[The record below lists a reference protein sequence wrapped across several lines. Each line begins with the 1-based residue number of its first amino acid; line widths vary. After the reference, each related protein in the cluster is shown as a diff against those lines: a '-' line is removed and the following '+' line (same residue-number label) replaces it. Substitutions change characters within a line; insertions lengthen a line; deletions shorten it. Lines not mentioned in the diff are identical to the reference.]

1 MYEKLSMLELFSREN
16 RSGRY
21 SSGFLHTA
29 GLWWTL
35 FIAIVKR
42 VFCGNTLSSI
52 VISLCTSL
60 WIKGTVE
67 ESRKDSFRH
76 MVRYSKW
83 EKSSLQNT
91 GSIKKH
97 LQIKKVKTVMVRR
110 SKFITVFYVTIL
122 KKKTINTL
130 SLSLTAKNM
139 PTIMNVKIH
148 QTYELAPSSVF

>member
-1 MYEKLSMLELFSREN
+1 MYEKLSMELFSREN

-21 SSGFLHTA
+21 SSGFFHTA

-42 VFCGNTLSSI
+42 VFCGNTLPSI

-67 ESRKDSFRH
+67 ESRNDSFRH

-83 EKSSLQNT
+83 SKSSLQN
-91 GSIKKH
+91 SIKKH
-97 LQIKKVKTVMVRR
+97 LQIKKVETVMVRR
-110 SKFITVFYVTIL
+110 SKFNSKQYSMLPIW
-122 KKKTINTL
+122 KKNYKYSL

-139 PTIMNVKIH
+139 PTIMM
-148 QTYELAPSSVF
+148 

>member
-1 MYEKLSMLELFSREN
+1 MYEKLSMELFSLEN

-21 SSGFLHTA
+21 SSGFFHTA

-42 VFCGNTLSSI
+42 VFCGNTLPSI

-67 ESRKDSFRH
+67 ESRKDSLRH

-83 EKSSLQNT
+83 DKSSLQNT

-97 LQIKKVKTVMVRR
+97 LQIKKVETVMVRR

-122 KKKTINTL
+122 KKNPINML

>member
-76 MVRYSKW
+76 MVKYLKW

-91 GSIKKH
+91 GSMKKH
-97 LQIKKVKTVMVRR
+97 LQIKKVKTVIVRR

-130 SLSLTAKNM
+130 SLSDC
-139 PTIMNVKIH
+139 
-148 QTYELAPSSVF
+148 

>member
-1 MYEKLSMLELFSREN
+1 MELFSREN

-21 SSGFLHTA
+21 SSGFFHTA

-42 VFCGNTLSSI
+42 VFCGNTLPSI

-67 ESRKDSFRH
+67 ESRKDSLRH
-76 MVRYSKW
+76 MVRHSKW
-83 EKSSLQNT
+83 DKSSLQNT
-91 GSIKKH
+91 CSIKKH

>member
-1 MYEKLSMLELFSREN
+1 MELFSREN

-21 SSGFLHTA
+21 SSGFFHTA

-42 VFCGNTLSSI
+42 VFCGNTLPSI

-67 ESRKDSFRH
+67 ESRKDSLRH
-76 MVRYSKW
+76 MVRYSKRD
-83 EKSSLQNT
+83 KSSLQNT
-91 GSIKKH
+91 CSIKKH

>member
-1 MYEKLSMLELFSREN
+1 MYEKLSMELFSREN

-21 SSGFLHTA
+21 SSGFFHTA

-42 VFCGNTLSSI
+42 VFCGNTLPSI

-67 ESRKDSFRH
+67 ESRNDSFRH

-83 EKSSLQNT
+83 SKSSLQN
-91 GSIKKH
+91 SIKKH
-97 LQIKKVKTVMVRR
+97 LQIKKVETVMVRR

-130 SLSLTAKNM
+130 SLSLSLTAKNM

>member
-1 MYEKLSMLELFSREN
+1 MYEKLSTLELFSREN

-83 EKSSLQNT
+83 RKSSLQNT

-122 KKKTINTL
+122 KKKNYKYAL
-130 SLSLTAKNM
+130 SLWLL
-139 PTIMNVKIH
+139 KIC
-148 QTYELAPSSVF
+148 QQSWM

>member
-1 MYEKLSMLELFSREN
+1 MYEKLSMELFSREN

-21 SSGFLHTA
+21 SSGFFHTA

-42 VFCGNTLSSI
+42 VFCGNTLPSI

-83 EKSSLQNT
+83 DKSSLQNT

-122 KKKTINTL
+122 KKNPINTL

>member
-1 MYEKLSMLELFSREN
+1 MYEKLSMELFSREN

-21 SSGFLHTA
+21 SSGFFHTA

-42 VFCGNTLSSI
+42 VFCGNTLPSI

-67 ESRKDSFRH
+67 ESRNDSFRH

-83 EKSSLQNT
+83 DKSSLQNT

-122 KKKTINTL
+122 KKKPINTL